1 MAKDKVYWIGAGSC
15 MGASFGEEIKGEI
28 DKNDL
33 AKWKKR
39 GHISST
45 SLKPDEVK
53 ADSAALK
60 KVDELKKKLAEHG
73 KTIESMKLE
82 NAAEVKDLKDKIAD
96 LEKVNAELKEML
108 K

>member
-1 MAKDKVYWIGAGSC
+1 MAKDKVFWIGPGSC
-15 MGASFGEEIKGEI
+15 MGAKFGEEIKGNV
-28 DKNDL
+28 DPKDL
-33 AKWKKR
+33 KKWKER

-45 SLKPDEVK
+45 SLKPDEMK

-60 KVDELKKKLAEHG
+60 KVDELKKQLAEQG
-73 KTIESMKLE
+73 KSLEES
-82 NAAEVKDLKDKIAD
+82 ALKITE

>member
-1 MAKDKVYWIGAGSC
+1 MAKDKVFWIGPGSC
-15 MGASFGEEIKGEI
+15 MGAKSGEEIKGEI
-28 DKNDL
+28 DKKDL
-33 AKWKKR
+33 KKWKGR

-45 SLKPDEVK
+45 SLKPDEVA

-60 KVDELKKKLAEHG
+60 KVEE
-73 KTIESMKLE
+73 
-82 NAAEVKDLKDKIAD
+82 LKDKVKEQKKALEKAGLRIAE